1 MFYSASNQSAD
12 SHKFSLLTHP
22 FCPLVQAL
30 TCLFARCQPL
40 THYAIVNNKKGKTLH
55 IHDYLKRINYQGS
68 LEPTLQT
75 LQALHEAH
83 MLTVPFENLD
93 IHLGRKILLDEESLW
108 QKIIEQ
114 GRGGFCY
121 ELNGLFAWLLRAL
134 GFQVDLLSAGVAHPT
149 GGFGP
154 EFDHLTL
161 LVHLAEDWL
170 ADVGFGDSF
179 RQPLRMQHSRPQ
191 TQEGSSYRLECE
203 QTYWILQTCDAAW
216 KPAYRFTLQPHILT
230 DFTAMC
236 HYQQTSPAS
245 HFTQHCICSIA
256 TRSGRI
262 TLSDQR
268 LIVTTGVER
277 KEYILLTSQEEY
289 SAALAEHFGIIL

>member
-1 MFYSASNQSAD
+1 
-12 SHKFSLLTHP
+12 
-22 FCPLVQAL
+22 
-30 TCLFARCQPL
+30 
-40 THYAIVNNKKGKTLH
+40 LH
-55 IHDYLKRINYQGS
+55 IHDYLKRINYQGP

-93 IHLGRKILLDEESLW
+93 IHLGRKILLDKESLW

-134 GFQVDLLSAGVAHPT
+134 GFQVDLLSASVAHPS

-161 LVHLAEDWL
+161 QVHLAEDWL

-179 RQPLRMQHSRPQ
+179 RQPLRMQPSLTQ
-191 TQEGSSYRLECE
+191 TQEWGSYRLERD
-203 QTYWILQTCDAAW
+203 QTHWILQTWDAAW

-230 DFTAMC
+230 DFTEMC

-245 HFTQHCICSIA
+245 HFTQKRICSIA
-256 TRSGRI
+256 TRTGRI

-268 LIVTTGVER
+268 LITTTYGER
-277 KEYILLTSQEEY
+277 KEQILSNREEY
-289 SAALAEHFGIIL
+289 DAALAEHFGIIL

>member
-1 MFYSASNQSAD
+1 
-12 SHKFSLLTHP
+12 
-22 FCPLVQAL
+22 
-30 TCLFARCQPL
+30 
-40 THYAIVNNKKGKTLH
+40 LH

-83 MLTVPFENLD
+83 MLAVPFENLD

-121 ELNGLFAWLLRAL
+121 ELNGLFVWLLRTL
-134 GFQVDLLSAGVAHPT
+134 GFQVDLLSAGVAHPS

-179 RQPLRMQHSRPQ
+179 RHPLRMQPSC
-191 TQEGSSYRLECE
+191 TQAQEWGSYRLERE
-203 QTYWILQTCDAAW
+203 QEYWILQTRDEAW
-216 KPAYRFTLQPHILT
+216 KPAYRFTLQPHTLT
-230 DFTAMC
+230 DFTEMC

-245 HFTQHCICSIA
+245 HFTQKRICSIA
-256 TRSGRI
+256 TRSGRM

-268 LIVTTGVER
+268 LIITTDGER
-277 KEYILLTSQEEY
+277 KEHILTSQEEY
-289 SAALAEHFGIIL
+289 SAALAEYFGIVL